1 MQPSSTASPRTVRAA
16 ILGYGLAGQV
26 FHAPLISSVPGMS
39 VAALVTGSPERQQKA
54 HADYPQA
61 TVYSTAD
68 ELWRD
73 AGSYDLAVIATP
85 NRAHVALGLA
95 ALDAGLPIVVDKP
108 VAASAADA
116 ERLVEASKRAGKL
129 FSVFQNRRWDG
140 DFLTVKQMI
149 AQNLLGNVVRY
160 ESRFERYR
168 PGTDSSAWREF
179 AAPEEG
185 GGLLFDLGA
194 HLIDQAMQLFGQPVA
209 VYAEAE
215 QRRPGAQVDDDT
227 FVALHFAN
235 GVRAHLWMNVVARIL
250 APRFLIH
257 GLHGSYEKYGLDP
270 QEPAMAAG
278 ARPGDP
284 GWGEEPPERWGRI
297 STDVGGLHV
306 DGKVETL
313 PGAYEQYYAGI
324 RDAITSGGPSPVD
337 PAESIA
343 ALRVIEAARE
353 SAREGRLIQL

>member
-1 MQPSSTASPRTVRAA
+1 
-16 ILGYGLAGQV
+16 
-26 FHAPLISSVPGMS
+26 
-39 VAALVTGSPERQQKA
+39 
-54 HADYPQA
+54 
-61 TVYSTAD
+61 
-68 ELWRD
+68 
-73 AGSYDLAVIATP
+73 
-85 NRAHVALGLA
+85 
-95 ALDAGLPIVVDKP
+95 
-108 VAASAADA
+108 
-116 ERLVEASKRAGKL
+116 
-129 FSVFQNRRWDG
+129 
-140 DFLTVKQMI
+140 
-149 AQNLLGNVVRY
+149 
-160 ESRFERYR
+160 
-168 PGTDSSAWREF
+168 
-179 AAPEEG
+179 
-185 GGLLFDLGA
+185 
-194 HLIDQAMQLFGQPVA
+194 
-209 VYAEAE
+209 
-215 QRRPGAQVDDDT
+215 
-227 FVALHFAN
+227 
-235 GVRAHLWMNVVARIL
+235 MNVVARIL

-284 GWGEEPPERWGRI
+284 DWGEEPPERWGRI

>member
-1 MQPSSTASPRTVRAA
+1 MQPSSSDSHGTVRAA

-26 FHAPLISSVPGMS
+26 FHAPLIASVPGMS
-39 VAALVTGSPERQQKA
+39 VAALVTGSPERQRKA

-73 AGSYDLAVIATP
+73 AGNYDLAVIATP
-85 NRAHVALGLA
+85 NSAHVPLGLA

-108 VAASAADA
+108 VAASVADA

-140 DFLTVKQMI
+140 DFLTVKQLI
-149 AQNLLGNVVRY
+149 AQNVLGDVVRY

-168 PGTDSSAWREF
+168 PDTNPNAWREF
-179 AAPEEG
+179 AATEEA

-194 HLIDQAMQLFGQPVA
+194 HLIDQAMQLFGQPDS

-215 QRRPGAQVDDDT
+215 RRRPGAQVDDDT
-227 FVALHFAN
+227 FVELHFAS

-250 APRFLIH
+250 GPRFRIY
-257 GLHGSYEKYGLDP
+257 GLRGSFEKFGLDP
-270 QEPAMAAG
+270 QEPAMAHG

-284 GWGEEPPERWGRI
+284 GWGEESSEHWGHL
-297 STDVGGLHV
+297 STEVGGLYV

-313 PGAYEQYYAGI
+313 PGAYEQYYAGV
-324 RDAITSGGPSPVD
+324 RDAITTGGPPPVA

-353 SAREGRLIQL
+353 SAREGKLIRL